1 MPSNNIS
8 ETKSSVGGTIC
19 SKFRSAR
26 FFFVAGL
33 VWLAAGVNIARLG
46 FLSIG
51 QVDPVFIWAIV
62 IGAIVVF
69 TLFHMNIF
77 SKMVGKHSNRIANYE
92 AEKIAIWRFFDK
104 SGYIMMAI
112 MMTGGISLR
121 AFGLVPAWFVAFFY
135 TGLGIAL
142 ALSGV
147 SFLIRFIRRGNR
159 PAPCP
164 LNFRAFS
171 RGQQ

>member
-1 MPSNNIS
+1 MF
-8 ETKSSVGGTIC
+8 KV
-19 SKFRSAR
+19 SKRTLL
-26 FFFVAGL
+26 FVAGL

-46 FLSIG
+46 FLSVG
-51 QVDPVFIWAIV
+51 QVDPVSIWAIV

-112 MMTGGISLR
+112 MM
-121 AFGLVPAWFVAFFY
+121 
-135 TGLGIAL
+135 
-142 ALSGV
+142 
-147 SFLIRFIRRGNR
+147 
-159 PAPCP
+159 
-164 LNFRAFS
+164 
-171 RGQQ
+171 

>member
-1 MPSNNIS
+1 MF
-8 ETKSSVGGTIC
+8 KV
-19 SKFRSAR
+19 SKRTLL
-26 FFFVAGL
+26 FVAGL

-46 FLSIG
+46 FLSVG

-147 SFLIRFIRRGNR
+147 SFLIRFVRRGNR

-171 RGQQ
+171 REQQ